1 MDPESEGGQRKKE
14 LCLAKRFNAV
24 AEAHLAIA
32 KQQIST
38 LIAAANV
45 PFFAPPHPFLFSR
58 NANEPLQVKQERV
71 MDCRMRCNDRLLRGI
86 IAALICV

>member
-45 PFFAPPHPFLFSR
+45 PFFAPPHPFLFS
-58 NANEPLQVKQERV
+58 
-71 MDCRMRCNDRLLRGI
+71 
-86 IAALICV
+86 